1 MKIYIQSQIDLI
13 TNSSTE
19 VFQTADDKSIEDL
32 KEVINAIL
40 EIGGSSFKCD
50 DLFNIKL
57 SFSEKEYFLDDFV
70 EESNL
75 IPEEL
80 KKSYQ
85 DWRNP
90 KSKEAKKE
98 ILAQYSKELEEYTM
112 NRVERCLDNG
122 EGSFPNMIIE
132 ITPKS
137 QTKEYS
143 NILDKI
149 NYLFESRALY
159 C

>member
-19 VFQTADDKSIEDL
+19 VFQIADNRSIEDL

-40 EIGGSSFKCD
+40 EIGGSSSKCD
-50 DLFNIKL
+50 DLFDIKL
-57 SFSEKEYFLDDFV
+57 SFDKKDYFLGDFV

-80 KKSYQ
+80 KKSFY

-90 KSKEAKKE
+90 NHNE
-98 ILAQYSKELEEYTM
+98 IKNRILIQYSKELEEYTM
-112 NRVERCLDNG
+112 DRIQGCLDSD
-122 EGSFPNMIIE
+122 EGSFPNVTIE
-132 ITPKS
+132 VTPKS
-137 QTKEYS
+137 QAKEYS

-149 NYLFESRALY
+149 NYLFTNRALY